1 MIPVFI
7 YFLAVVLA
15 NMIILWFGP
24 QSAVITAFLFIG
36 LDLTLRDK
44 LHDQWHGKQLCWK
57 MLALICG
64 GSAILIALNWDAL
77 PIGLAIA
84 TAFLAAGVGGSL
96 VYAGLRK
103 KHFII
108 RANGS
113 NVAGSARVNCFSN
126 SGFWVVHA

>member
-1 MIPVFI
+1 
-7 YFLAVVLA
+7 
-15 NMIILWFGP
+15 MIILWFGP
-24 QSAVITAFLFIG
+24 QAAVITAFLFIG

-44 LHDQWHGKQLCWK
+44 LHDQWHGKQLWWK

-77 PIGLAIA
+77 PIALASA

-96 VYAGLRK
+96 VYTGLRK

-113 NVAGSARVNCFSN
+113 NVEGGARVNCFSN